1 MDWTI
6 GPLDYF
12 LDIFW
17 TTFWTIF
24 WTFFSTILSKG
35 PPPLVLRE
43 GWDAV
48 YQYLGRGERQTVV
61 TQGGVEDEWK
71 EEGWE
76 VVIGVNAIDWWSF
89 YWIIHIFL
97 SGFST
102 DWLTVKIFKLGCY
115 AGLFFCHANLPPK
128 HWTQIV
134 IKSMANS
141 QFLTSTIESC
151 MCLLSRPVPVLNA
164 SHFPLGGQYIIT
176 EFIYLPL
183 VIDFTRWQR
192 SWNFWCLTLI

>member
-1 MDWTI
+1 MWENIQSGENNKIQLRKKLVHLWKNPSLFYVILIAWGKIWT
-6 GPLDYF
+6 GPLDPWTILWTF
-12 LDIFW
+12 FW

-76 VVIGVNAIDWWSF
+76 VVIGVNATDWWSF

-102 DWLTVKIFKLGCY
+102 DWLTDCQNFL
-115 AGLFFCHANLPPK
+115 AGLLCWAVRLSC
-128 HWTQIV
+128 
-134 IKSMANS
+134 KSA
-141 QFLTSTIESC
+141 T
-151 MCLLSRPVPVLNA
+151 
-164 SHFPLGGQYIIT
+164 
-176 EFIYLPL
+176 
-183 VIDFTRWQR
+183 
-192 SWNFWCLTLI
+192 

>member
-76 VVIGVNAIDWWSF
+76 VVIGVNATEWWSF
-89 YWIIHIFL
+89 YWIIHIFWVVFQL
-97 SGFST
+97 T
-102 DWLTVKIFKLGCY
+102 DWLSKFFSWAVMLGCSLVMQICHLNT
-115 AGLFFCHANLPPK
+115 GLRL
-128 HWTQIV
+128 
-134 IKSMANS
+134 
-141 QFLTSTIESC
+141 
-151 MCLLSRPVPVLNA
+151 
-164 SHFPLGGQYIIT
+164 
-176 EFIYLPL
+176 
-183 VIDFTRWQR
+183 
-192 SWNFWCLTLI
+192 

>member
-48 YQYLGRGERQTVV
+48 CQYLGRGERQTFV

-76 VVIGVNAIDWWSF
+76 VVIGVNATDWWSF
-89 YWIIHIFL
+89 YWIIHIFWVVFQL
-97 SGFST
+97 T
-102 DWLTVKIFKLGCY
+102 DWLSKFFSWAVMLGCSLVMQICHLNT
-115 AGLFFCHANLPPK
+115 GLRL
-128 HWTQIV
+128 
-134 IKSMANS
+134 
-141 QFLTSTIESC
+141 
-151 MCLLSRPVPVLNA
+151 
-164 SHFPLGGQYIIT
+164 
-176 EFIYLPL
+176 
-183 VIDFTRWQR
+183 
-192 SWNFWCLTLI
+192 